1 MLGYSELIEANTNRT
16 RTLPPTRT
24 AFKISL
30 KKQTYKSTR
39 KYNRKKV
46 PNQRTKMKGLYTLEK
61 PKSSRDLYVA
71 EVLIQRVGC
80 GSSPDEGLGVACC
93 NDYNGLDMIVD
104 GHYSPFLKQ
113 YMSKEVFQQ
122 IEQDVN
128 GDLEYAKEK
137 VKKGR
142 QALQCAV
149 GVLILPLVLLIMLSG
164 GATMV
169 GTCQKNS
176 QDKKRV
182 K

>member
-1 MLGYSELIEANTNRT
+1 
-16 RTLPPTRT
+16 
-24 AFKISL
+24 
-30 KKQTYKSTR
+30 
-39 KYNRKKV
+39 
-46 PNQRTKMKGLYTLEK
+46 MKGLYTLEK

-142 QALQCAV
+142 QALQSSMCCR
-149 GVLILPLVLLIMLSG
+149 GPYTSSRSSFGRSNYGGYLPEKFS
-164 GATMV
+164 
-169 GTCQKNS
+169 
-176 QDKKRV
+176 R
-182 K
+182 

>member
-1 MLGYSELIEANTNRT
+1 
-16 RTLPPTRT
+16 
-24 AFKISL
+24 
-30 KKQTYKSTR
+30 
-39 KYNRKKV
+39 
-46 PNQRTKMKGLYTLEK
+46 MKGLYTLEK

-142 QALQCAV
+142 QALQCAI
-149 GVLILPLVLLIMLSG
+149 GVLMLPLVLLIMLSG

-176 QDKKRV
+176 QDKKTG
-182 K
+182 